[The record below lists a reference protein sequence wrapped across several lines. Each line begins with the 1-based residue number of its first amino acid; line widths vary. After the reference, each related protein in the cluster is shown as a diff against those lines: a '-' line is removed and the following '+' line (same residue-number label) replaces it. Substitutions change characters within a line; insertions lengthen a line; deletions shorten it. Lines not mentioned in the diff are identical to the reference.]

1 MNHPERYCGGPNVCL
16 MMDTGEGGGD
26 DDEGVRDDHGG
37 SYSDGDRGGGGD
49 GDECII
55 QISCRQ
61 IIKSTRCG

>member
-1 MNHPERYCGGPNVCL
+1 MSHPERYCGGPNVCL

-37 SYSDGDRGGGGD
+37 SYCDGDRGGGGD

-55 QISCRQ
+55 
-61 IIKSTRCG
+61 